1 MLHGTSRAMFSG
13 IIEAKSKILSSEDL
27 DRALRIQ
34 IERPLSFDDIKLGDS
49 VAVNGV
55 CLTVEECTSKML
67 TFTLAAETLKVLR
80 WTTDP
85 WTRRSLNLERSLR
98 FGDRIHG
105 HLVSGHVEEV
115 GEVVKSESF
124 GDSWLL
130 AVTFDPSKSDLLWN
144 KGSITIQGVSLTVNE
159 IKGATLNVCLIP
171 ETVKR
176 TNLSEF
182 KIHDF
187 VNLEFDWMAK
197 ALIHS
202 FQKQIKEMR
211 SL

>member
-1 MLHGTSRAMFSG
+1 MFSG
-13 IIEAKSKILSSEDL
+13 IVEAKSFILSIQDL
-27 DRALRIQ
+27 NRAFRIRVQ
-34 IERPLSFDDIKLGDS
+34 RPPLFDDIKVGDS

-55 CLTVEECTSKML
+55 CLTAEEVTSEAL

-80 WTTDP
+80 WAIAP
-85 WTRRSLNLERSLR
+85 WTLHPVNLERSLR

-115 GEVVKSESF
+115 GQIVKSESF

-130 AVTFDPSKSDLLWN
+130 DVSFNSEMSDFLWK
-144 KGSITIQGVSLTVNE
+144 KGSITIHGVSLTINE
-159 IKGATLNVCLIP
+159 LKDSIFSVCLIP

-182 KIHDF
+182 KVNEFI
-187 VNLEFDWMAK
+187 NLEFDWMAK

-202 FQKQIKEMR
+202 FRQQFKEMR

>member
-1 MLHGTSRAMFSG
+1 MFSG
-13 IIEAKSKILSSEDL
+13 IIEAKSSILMTQDL
-27 DRALRIQ
+27 DRALRIRVQ
-34 IERPLSFDDIKLGDS
+34 RPLTFDDIKLGDS

-55 CLTVEECTSKML
+55 CLTIEECTPELL

-80 WTTDP
+80 WTQAP
-85 WTRRSLNLERSLR
+85 WTLHPVNLERSLR

-105 HLVSGHVEEV
+105 HLVSGHVDEL
-115 GEVVKSESF
+115 GEVVKAESF

-130 AVTFDPSKSDLLWN
+130 DVSFDSGKSDLIWK

-159 IKGATLNVCLIP
+159 VKGSILSVCLIP

-182 KIHDF
+182 KVHDF
-187 VNLEFDWMAK
+187 VNLEYDWMAK

-211 SL
+211 SP

>member
-1 MLHGTSRAMFSG
+1 MFSG
-13 IIEAKSKILSSEDL
+13 IIEAKSSILMTQDL
-27 DRALRIQ
+27 DRALRIRVQ
-34 IERPLSFDDIKLGDS
+34 RPLTFDDIKLGDS

-55 CLTVEECTSKML
+55 CLTIEECTPELL

-80 WTTDP
+80 WNQAP
-85 WTRRSLNLERSLR
+85 WTHHPINLERSLR

-105 HLVSGHVEEV
+105 HLVSGHVDEL
-115 GEVVKSESF
+115 GEVVKAESF

-130 AVTFDPSKSDLLWN
+130 DVSFDSGKSDLIWK

-159 IKGATLNVCLIP
+159 VKGSILSVCLIP

-182 KIHDF
+182 KVHDF
-187 VNLEFDWMAK
+187 VNLEYDWMAK

-211 SL
+211 TP